1 MKNYKPYLAKLT
13 GFVSTPK
20 MWNGFNEMLDSTIEL
35 HQKKL
40 EQSVDPVDL
49 YKAQGAIQVL
59 RQLKYLRDEVNAS
72 QKAN

>member
-1 MKNYKPYLAKLT
+1 MKNHKPYLSKLS
-13 GFVSTPK
+13 GFVSTPR
-20 MWNGFNEMLDSTIEL
+20 MWTGFNEMLDATIEI

-40 EQSVDPVDL
+40 EQSIEPVDM